1 MKEKINFRQYL
12 TIASML
18 FGLFFGAGN
27 LIFPALMGQMAG
39 RNVWPAIAGF
49 LITGVGLPLLGVIA
63 LGNSRCSGLTEMSQR
78 VGKRYGVF
86 FTCALYLTIG
96 PFFAIP
102 RCATVPFAVGIEP
115 LLSRS
120 SGHTL
125 PLAVFSLIFFGIVL
139 YFSLRPGEILTW
151 IGKVLNPLFLIFL
164 GVLMITALCRP
175 LGSVGSITP
184 DTGYASGAFFN
195 GFLEGYNTMDALAG
209 LAFGII
215 VVNVIKGLGVR
226 RPGDV
231 ARCTVKAGLLS
242 SVIMAVIYIIVT
254 VAGTQSRGLSP
265 LCKNGGEVLTFIAR
279 HYYGTAGAVILALT
293 VTFACL
299 KTSIGLITSCS
310 ETFVLLFPGKLSYR
324 GWAITFSCLSFLIA
338 NLGLEMIIAYS
349 LPVLMLLYPLAITLI
364 LLCLLGRFFQN
375 ARCVYACVTTFT
387 FAAALLDFIAALPE
401 QMQKVLHTETL
412 ITAAGRFIPMFD
424 LGLGWLLPAIL
435 GFITGSIIKT
445 RNRYRKS

>member
-1 MKEKINFRQYL
+1 MKEKLNFRQYL

-78 VGKRYGVF
+78 IGRRYGVF

-102 RCATVPFAVGIEP
+102 RCATVPFAVGIDP
-115 LLSRS
+115 LLSQG
-120 SGHTL
+120 SGSAV
-125 PLAVFSLIFFGIVL
+125 PLAVFSLVFFGIVL

-151 IGKVLNPLFLIFL
+151 VGKVLNPLFLIFL
-164 GVLMITALCRP
+164 GVLMLTALCRP
-175 LGSVGSITP
+175 AGNVSSIIP
-184 DTGYASGAFFN
+184 ETGYSSGAFFN

-215 VVNVIKGLGVR
+215 VVNVIRGLGVKQ
-226 RPGDV
+226 PGNV
-231 ARCTVKAGLLS
+231 ARCTVKAGVLS
-242 SVIMAVIYIIVT
+242 SLIMAAIYLIVT
-254 VAGTQSRGLSP
+254 IAGTQSRGLSP
-265 LCKNGGEVLTFIAR
+265 LCDNGGEVLTFIAR

-310 ETFVLLFPGKLSYR
+310 ETFVLLFPEKLSYR
-324 GWAITFSCLSFLIA
+324 GWAAAFSFLSFLIA
-338 NLGLEMIIAYS
+338 NLGLDLIIRYS

-364 LLCLLGRFFQN
+364 LLCLFGRIFGN
-375 ARCVYACVTTFT
+375 ARCVYASVTVFT

-401 QMQKVLHTETL
+401 QLQSLLHTGFL
-412 ITAAGRFIPMFD
+412 ISAARQWLPLFD

-435 GFITGSIIKT
+435 GLFTGLII
-445 RNRYRKS
+445 NRRKQVS